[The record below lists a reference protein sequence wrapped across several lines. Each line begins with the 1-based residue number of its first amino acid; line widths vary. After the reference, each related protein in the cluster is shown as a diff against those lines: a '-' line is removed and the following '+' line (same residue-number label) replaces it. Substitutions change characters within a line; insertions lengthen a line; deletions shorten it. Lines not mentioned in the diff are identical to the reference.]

1 MGAGATAAAND
12 NRLAIELEAAETIDE
27 DQRGETEIAP
37 EPEPAPAPVPA
48 PVEKGLLLSAVYVL
62 GSVLLFLT
70 QGLGMNLALAN
81 LTQVQGSLSATSIEA
96 GWLSAAYMAP
106 NVSLSIALVKIR
118 AQYGLR
124 RFAEISIA
132 GFVVVSLMNVFVS
145 DLHSAIV
152 VRFISGIAAA
162 PMSTLGFLYMLEAF
176 PPARK
181 LTVGLALALTCT
193 TISAPVTRLI
203 SPTLIEY
210 GQWHALYTLEM
221 ALALIALPIIYL
233 LPLTPVPHAKVIQRM
248 DILSYLLVAVAFG
261 CLAVVLTMGRLY
273 WWFEAPWLGVL
284 LVVSITTLTTA
295 VLIELHRPVPLIDV
309 RWIASKEIVHF
320 AAVLLIFRLVASEQ
334 STVAANFYQ
343 QLGLQ
348 FEQVATLYWI
358 ILAAAIGGGL
368 LCAALMNPQHAERVH
383 ILALGL
389 LATGAYM
396 DSQATNLTRPEQM
409 YLSQAMIASGTALF
423 LPPAMARGFKAALAK
438 GPSYI
443 LSFIVIFLF
452 TQSIGS
458 LIGSA
463 AFGTFV
469 TIREK
474 FHSNIL
480 AERIVLSNP
489 LVAQRVNQLSA
500 AYAKVMGDKTLLGGE
515 GTVLLSQQVTREAYI
530 LAYNDAF
537 LLASAVALFAL
548 AGLLLHIF
556 YNWLRQRLSA
566 PAPMPAT

>member
-1 MGAGATAAAND
+1 MSAVATAAAND
-12 NRLAIELEAAETIDE
+12 NRNAAPLETGAVGD
-27 DQRGETEIAP
+27 DQEEMSTAP
-37 EPEPAPAPVPA
+37 VSAPMPAPAPVDKSLA
-48 PVEKGLLLSAVYVL
+48 LSAIYVL

-81 LTQVQGSLSATSIEA
+81 LTQIQGSLSATSVEA

-124 RFAEISIA
+124 RFAEISIV
-132 GFVVVSLMNVFVS
+132 GFVIVSLMNVFVS

-162 PMSTLGFLYMLEAF
+162 PMSTLGFLYMLEAY

-193 TISAPVTRLI
+193 TISAPITRLI

-221 ALALIALPIIYL
+221 ALALIVLPIIYL

-261 CLAVVLTMGRLY
+261 CLAIVLTMGRLY

-284 LVVSITTLTTA
+284 LVVSIATLTTV
-295 VLIELHRPVPLIDV
+295 VLIELHRKVPLIDI

-320 AAVLLIFRLVASEQ
+320 AAVLLVFRLVASEQ
-334 STVAANFYQ
+334 STIATNFYQ

-358 ILAAAIGGGL
+358 ILAAAIAGGL
-368 LCAALMNPQHAERVH
+368 LCAVLMNPQHAESVH
-383 ILALGL
+383 VLALGL

-396 DSQATNLTRPEQM
+396 DSQATSLTRPEQM

-480 AERIVLSNP
+480 SEQIVLSNP

-500 AYAKVMGDKTLLGGE
+500 AYSKVMGDKTLLGGE

-537 LLASAVALFAL
+537 LLAAVIALVAL
-548 AGLLLHIF
+548 AGLLLHMS
-556 YNWLRQRLSA
+556 YNWLTQRLTGPA
-566 PAPMPAT
+566 PAPAA

>member
-1 MGAGATAAAND
+1 MSAVATAAAND
-12 NRLAIELEAAETIDE
+12 NRNAAPLETGAVGD
-27 DQRGETEIAP
+27 DQEEMSTAP
-37 EPEPAPAPVPA
+37 VSAPMPAPAPVDKSLA
-48 PVEKGLLLSAVYVL
+48 LSAIYVL

-81 LTQVQGSLSATSIEA
+81 LTQIQGSLSATSVEA

-124 RFAEISIA
+124 RFAEISIV
-132 GFVVVSLMNVFVS
+132 GFVIVSLMNVFVS

-193 TISAPVTRLI
+193 TISAPITRLI

-221 ALALIALPIIYL
+221 ALALIVLPIIYL

-261 CLAVVLTMGRLY
+261 CLAIVLTMGRLY

-284 LVVSITTLTTA
+284 LVVSIATLTTV
-295 VLIELHRPVPLIDV
+295 VLIELHRKVPLIDI

-320 AAVLLIFRLVASEQ
+320 AAVLLVFRLVASEQ
-334 STVAANFYQ
+334 STIATNFYQ

-358 ILAAAIGGGL
+358 ILAAAIAGGL
-368 LCAALMNPQHAERVH
+368 LCAVLMNPQHAESVH
-383 ILALGL
+383 VLALGL

-396 DSQATNLTRPEQM
+396 DSQATSLTRPEQM

-480 AERIVLSNP
+480 SEQIVLSNP

-500 AYAKVMGDKTLLGGE
+500 AYSKVMGDKTLLGGE

-537 LLASAVALFAL
+537 LLAAVIALVAL
-548 AGLLLHIF
+548 AGLLLHMS
-556 YNWLRQRLSA
+556 YNWLTQRLTGPA
-566 PAPMPAT
+566 PAPAA

>member
-1 MGAGATAAAND
+1 MGAVATTAAND
-12 NRLAIELEAAETIDE
+12 NRLASELEAAEVVDE
-27 DQRGETEIAP
+27 DQRGETVIA
-37 EPEPAPAPVPA
+37 PEPAPAPVPA

-81 LTQVQGSLSATSIEA
+81 LSQVQGSLSATSVEA

-132 GFVVVSLMNVFVS
+132 GFVLVSLMNVFVS

-233 LPLTPVPHAKVIQRM
+233 LPLTPVPHAKVIQRL

-284 LVVSITTLTTA
+284 LVVSIATLTTV
-295 VLIELHRPVPLIDV
+295 VLIELHRQVPLIDV

-334 STVAANFYQ
+334 STIATNFYQ

-358 ILAAAIGGGL
+358 ILAAAIAGGL
-368 LCAALMNPQHAERVH
+368 LCALLMNPQHAERVH

-389 LATGAYM
+389 LATGAYL
-396 DSQATNLTRPEQM
+396 DSQATSLTRPEQM

-474 FHSNIL
+474 FHSSIL
-480 AERIVLSNP
+480 ADQMVLSNP

-500 AYAKVMGDKTLLGGE
+500 AYNKVMGDKTLLGGE

-537 LLASAVALFAL
+537 LLAAAVALFAL

-556 YNWLRQRLSA
+556 HNWLRQRLSG
-566 PAPMPAT
+566 PALTPAT

>member
-1 MGAGATAAAND
+1 MSAVATAAAND
-12 NRLAIELEAAETIDE
+12 NRNAAPLETGAAGD
-27 DQRGETEIAP
+27 DQEEIS
-37 EPEPAPAPVPA
+37 PAAPVPA
-48 PVEKGLLLSAVYVL
+48 PAPMPVDKSLALSAVYVV
-62 GSVLLFLT
+62 GSVLLILT

-81 LTQVQGSLSATSIEA
+81 LTQIQGSLSATSVEA

-124 RFAEISIA
+124 RFAEISIV
-132 GFVVVSLMNVFVS
+132 GFVIVSLMNVFVS

-162 PMSTLGFLYMLEAF
+162 PMSTLGFLYMLEAY

-193 TISAPVTRLI
+193 TISAPITRLI

-261 CLAVVLTMGRLY
+261 CLAIVLTMGRLY

-284 LVVSITTLTTA
+284 LVVSIATLTTV
-295 VLIELHRPVPLIDV
+295 VLIELHRKVPLIDI

-320 AAVLLIFRLVASEQ
+320 AAVLLVFRLVASEQ
-334 STVAANFYQ
+334 STIATNFYQ

-358 ILAAAIGGGL
+358 ILAAAIAGGL
-368 LCAALMNPQHAERVH
+368 LCAVLMNPQHAESVH
-383 ILALGL
+383 VLALGL

-396 DSQATNLTRPEQM
+396 DSQATSLTRPEQM

-480 AERIVLSNP
+480 SEQIVLSNP

-500 AYAKVMGDKTLLGGE
+500 AYSKVMGDKTLLGGE

-537 LLASAVALFAL
+537 LLAAVIALVAL
-548 AGLLLHIF
+548 AGLLLHMS
-556 YNWLRQRLSA
+556 YNWLTQRLTGPA
-566 PAPMPAT
+566 PAPAA

>member
-1 MGAGATAAAND
+1 MSAVATAAAND
-12 NRLAIELEAAETIDE
+12 NRNAAPLETGVASYDEEAVSPAAPI
-27 DQRGETEIAP
+27 
-37 EPEPAPAPVPA
+37 PAPVPA
-48 PVEKGLLLSAVYVL
+48 PAPVDKSLALSAVYVV

-81 LTQVQGSLSATSIEA
+81 LTQIQGSLSATSVEA

-124 RFAEISIA
+124 RFAEISIV
-132 GFVVVSLMNVFVS
+132 GFVIVSLMNVFVS

-193 TISAPVTRLI
+193 TISAPITRLI

-248 DILSYLLVAVAFG
+248 DILSYLFVAVAFG
-261 CLAVVLTMGRLY
+261 CLAIVLTMGRLY

-284 LVVSITTLTTA
+284 LVVSIATLTTV
-295 VLIELHRPVPLIDV
+295 VLIELHRKVPLIDI

-334 STVAANFYQ
+334 STIATNFYQ

-358 ILAAAIGGGL
+358 ILAAAIAGGL
-368 LCAALMNPQHAERVH
+368 LCAVLMNPQNAERVH
-383 ILALGL
+383 VLALGL

-396 DSQATNLTRPEQM
+396 DSQATSLTRPEQM
-409 YLSQAMIASGTALF
+409 YLSQAMIAAGTALF

-458 LIGSA
+458 LVGSA

-480 AERIVLSNP
+480 SEQIVLSNP

-500 AYAKVMGDKTLLGGE
+500 AYSKVMGDKTLLGGE

-537 LLASAVALFAL
+537 LLAAVIALFAL
-548 AGLLLHIF
+548 AGLLLHMS
-556 YNWLRQRLSA
+556 YNWLTQRLTDPA
-566 PAPMPAT
+566 PAPAA

>member
-1 MGAGATAAAND
+1 M
-12 NRLAIELEAAETIDE
+12 
-27 DQRGETEIAP
+27 
-37 EPEPAPAPVPA
+37 PA

-284 LVVSITTLTTA
+284 LVVSIATLTTA
-295 VLIELHRPVPLIDV
+295 VLIELYRPVPLIDV

-368 LCAALMNPQHAERVH
+368 LCAALMNPGHAERVH

-389 LATGAYM
+389 LAAGAYM
-396 DSQATNLTRPEQM
+396 DSQATSLTRPEQM

-474 FHSNIL
+474 FHSNLL
-480 AERIVLSNP
+480 AEQIVLSNP

-548 AGLLLHIF
+548 AGLLLHISH
-556 YNWLRQRLSA
+556 NWLRQRLSA

>member
-1 MGAGATAAAND
+1 MRAAA
-12 NRLAIELEAAETIDE
+12 AA
-27 DQRGETEIAP
+27 
-37 EPEPAPAPVPA
+37 APVPA
-48 PVEKGLLLSAVYVL
+48 DKSLPLSAAYVV

-81 LTQVQGSLSATSIEA
+81 LPQVQGSLSATSVEA

-124 RFAEISIA
+124 RFAEIGIV

-145 DLHSAIV
+145 DLQSAIV

-193 TISAPVTRLI
+193 TISAPITRLI

-248 DILSYLLVAVAFG
+248 DIVSYLLIAVSFG

-273 WWFEAPWLGVL
+273 WWFEAPWLGAL
-284 LVVSITTLTTA
+284 LAISIALLTIV
-295 VLIELHRPVPLIDV
+295 VLIELHREVPLIDM

-320 AAVLLIFRLVASEQ
+320 AAVLLVFRLVASEQ
-334 STVAANFYQ
+334 SAIAANFYQ

-368 LCAALMNPQHAERVH
+368 LCAVLMNPEHADRVH

-389 LATGAYM
+389 LAAGAYM

-409 YLSQAMIASGTALF
+409 YWSQAMIASGTSLF

-463 AFGTFV
+463 AFGTFI

-480 AERIVLSNP
+480 AEQIVLSNP
-489 LVAQRVNQLSA
+489 LIAQRVNQLSA
-500 AYAKVMGDKTLLGGE
+500 AYGKVVGDKMLLNGE
-515 GTVLLSQQVTREAYI
+515 GVVLLSQQVSREAYI

-537 LLASAVALFAL
+537 LLAAAIALFAL
-548 AGLLLHIF
+548 AGLILNMS
-556 YNWLRQRLSA
+556 YNWLARRLGA
-566 PAPMPAT
+566 RVPMPAA

>member
-1 MGAGATAAAND
+1 MSAVATAAAND
-12 NRLAIELEAAETIDE
+12 NRNAAPLETGAVGD
-27 DQRGETEIAP
+27 DQEEMSTAP
-37 EPEPAPAPVPA
+37 VSAPMPAPAPVDKSLA
-48 PVEKGLLLSAVYVL
+48 LSAIYVL

-81 LTQVQGSLSATSIEA
+81 LTQIQGSLSATSVEA

-124 RFAEISIA
+124 RFAEISIV
-132 GFVVVSLMNVFVS
+132 GFVIVSLMNVFVS

-193 TISAPVTRLI
+193 TISAPITRLI

-221 ALALIALPIIYL
+221 ALALIVLPIIYL

-261 CLAVVLTMGRLY
+261 CLAIVLTMGRLY

-284 LVVSITTLTTA
+284 LVVSIATLTTV
-295 VLIELHRPVPLIDV
+295 VLIELHRKVPLIDIS
-309 RWIASKEIVHF
+309 WIASKEIVHF
-320 AAVLLIFRLVASEQ
+320 AAVLLVFRLVASEQ
-334 STVAANFYQ
+334 STIATNFYQ

-358 ILAAAIGGGL
+358 ILAAAIAGGL
-368 LCAALMNPQHAERVH
+368 LCAVLMNPQHAESVH
-383 ILALGL
+383 VLALGL

-396 DSQATNLTRPEQM
+396 DSQATSLTRPEQM

-480 AERIVLSNP
+480 SEQIVLSNP

-500 AYAKVMGDKTLLGGE
+500 AYSKVMGDKTLLGGE

-537 LLASAVALFAL
+537 LLAAVIALVAL
-548 AGLLLHIF
+548 AGLLLHMS
-556 YNWLRQRLSA
+556 YNWLTQRLTDPA
-566 PAPMPAT
+566 PAPAA

>member
-1 MGAGATAAAND
+1 MSAVATAAAND
-12 NRLAIELEAAETIDE
+12 NRNAAPLETGVASYDEEAVSPAAPI
-27 DQRGETEIAP
+27 
-37 EPEPAPAPVPA
+37 PAPVPA
-48 PVEKGLLLSAVYVL
+48 PAPVDKSLALSAVYVV

-81 LTQVQGSLSATSIEA
+81 LTQIQGSLSATSVEA

-124 RFAEISIA
+124 RFAEISIV
-132 GFVVVSLMNVFVS
+132 GFVIVSLMNVFVS

-193 TISAPVTRLI
+193 TISAPITRLI

-233 LPLTPVPHAKVIQRM
+233 LPLTPVPHAKVIQRT
-248 DILSYLLVAVAFG
+248 DILSYLFVAVAFG
-261 CLAVVLTMGRLY
+261 CLAIVLTMGRLY

-284 LVVSITTLTTA
+284 LVVSIATLTTV
-295 VLIELHRPVPLIDV
+295 VLIELHRKVPLIDI

-320 AAVLLIFRLVASEQ
+320 AAVLLVFRLVASEQ
-334 STVAANFYQ
+334 STIATNLYQ

-358 ILAAAIGGGL
+358 ILAAAIAGGL
-368 LCAALMNPQHAERVH
+368 LCAVLMNPQHAERVH
-383 ILALGL
+383 VLALGL

-396 DSQATNLTRPEQM
+396 DSQATSLTRPEQM

-458 LIGSA
+458 LVGSA

-480 AERIVLSNP
+480 SEQIVLSNP

-500 AYAKVMGDKTLLGGE
+500 AYSKVMGDKTLLGGE

-537 LLASAVALFAL
+537 LLAAVIALFAL
-548 AGLLLHIF
+548 AGLLLHMS
-556 YNWLRQRLSA
+556 YNWLTQRLTDPA
-566 PAPMPAT
+566 PAPAA

>member
-1 MGAGATAAAND
+1 M
-12 NRLAIELEAAETIDE
+12 
-27 DQRGETEIAP
+27 
-37 EPEPAPAPVPA
+37 
-48 PVEKGLLLSAVYVL
+48 SAVYVV

-81 LTQVQGSLSATSIEA
+81 LTQVQGALSATSVEA

-124 RFAEISIA
+124 RFAEISIV
-132 GFVVVSLMNVFVS
+132 GFVIVSLMNVFVS

-193 TISAPVTRLI
+193 TISAPITRLI

-261 CLAVVLTMGRLY
+261 CLAIVLTMGRLY
-273 WWFEAPWLGVL
+273 WWFEAPWLGIL
-284 LVVSITTLTTA
+284 LAVSIATLTA
-295 VLIELHRPVPLIDV
+295 VVLIELHRKVPLIDI

-334 STVAANFYQ
+334 STIATNFYQ

-358 ILAAAIGGGL
+358 ILAAAIAGGL
-368 LCAALMNPQHAERVH
+368 LCAVLMNPQHAERAH

-396 DSQATNLTRPEQM
+396 DSQATSLTRPEQM
-409 YLSQAMIASGTALF
+409 YLSQAMIAAGTALF

-480 AERIVLSNP
+480 AEQMVLSNP

-500 AYAKVMGDKTLLGGE
+500 AYSKVMGDKTLLGGE
-515 GTVLLSQQVTREAYI
+515 GTVLLSQHVTREAYI

-537 LLASAVALFAL
+537 LLAAVIALFAL
-548 AGLLLHIF
+548 AGLLLHMS
-556 YNWLRQRLSA
+556 YNWLTQRLTG
-566 PAPMPAT
+566 PAPMPAA

>member
-1 MGAGATAAAND
+1 MSAA
-12 NRLAIELEAAETIDE
+12 
-27 DQRGETEIAP
+27 
-37 EPEPAPAPVPA
+37 
-48 PVEKGLLLSAVYVL
+48 KSAVYIAC
-62 GSVLLFLT
+62 SAFLFLT

-81 LTQVQGSLSATSIEA
+81 LNQVQGSLSATSVEA
-96 GWLSAAYMAP
+96 AWLSAAYMAP

-124 RFAEISIA
+124 RFAEIGIV
-132 GFVVVSLMNVFVS
+132 GFVAVSLMNVFVS

-193 TISAPVTRLI
+193 TMSAPITRLI

-233 LPLTPVPHAKVIQRM
+233 LPLAPVPHAKVIQFM
-248 DILSYLLVAVAFG
+248 DVLSYLLVAIAFG
-261 CLAVVLTMGRLY
+261 CLAIVLSMGRLY

-284 LVVSITTLTTA
+284 LTLSIAALTTV
-295 VLIELHRPVPLIDV
+295 VLIELNRAVPLIDV
-309 RWIASKEIVHF
+309 RWLASKEIVHF
-320 AAVLLIFRLVASEQ
+320 TVVLLTFRFVASEQ
-334 STVAANFYQ
+334 SAIAANFYQ

-358 ILAAAIGGGL
+358 ILGAAVAGGL
-368 LCAALMNPQHAERVH
+368 LCAVLMNPQHSERVH
-383 ILALGL
+383 VLALGL

-396 DSQATNLTRPEQM
+396 DSQASSLTRPEQM
-409 YLSQAMIASGTALF
+409 YLSQAMIAAGTALF
-423 LPPAMARGFKAALAK
+423 LPPAMARGFKAALSK

-443 LSFIVIFLF
+443 LSFFVVFMF
-452 TQSIGS
+452 TQNIGS
-458 LIGSA
+458 LAGTA

-469 TIREK
+469 AIREK
-474 FHSNIL
+474 FHANIL
-480 AERIVLSNP
+480 AEQIVLSNP
-489 LVAQRVNQLSA
+489 LVAQRLNQLAA
-500 AYAKVMGDKTLLGGE
+500 AYNKVVGDRLLLNGE
-515 GTVLLSQQVTREAYI
+515 GPALLSQQVTREAYI

-537 LLASAVALFAL
+537 LLASMIALCAL
-548 AGLLLHIF
+548 AGLFLHMF
-556 YNWLRQRLSA
+556 YKWVTQRKA
-566 PAPMPAT
+566 GPAPLPAA

>member
-1 MGAGATAAAND
+1 MGAVATAAAND
-12 NRLAIELEAAETIDE
+12 NRLASELEAAEAVDE
-27 DQRGETEIAP
+27 DQRGETVIAP
-37 EPEPAPAPVPA
+37 EPAPTPVPA

-284 LVVSITTLTTA
+284 LVVSIATLTTA
-295 VLIELHRPVPLIDV
+295 VLIELYRPVPLIDV

-368 LCAALMNPQHAERVH
+368 LCAALMNPEHADRVH

-389 LATGAYM
+389 LAAGAYM
-396 DSQATNLTRPEQM
+396 DSQATSLTRPEQM

-474 FHSNIL
+474 FHSNLL
-480 AERIVLSNP
+480 AEQIVLSNP

-515 GTVLLSQQVTREAYI
+515 GAVLLSQQVTREAYI

-548 AGLLLHIF
+548 AGLLLHISH
-556 YNWLRQRLSA
+556 NWLRQRLSA

>member
-1 MGAGATAAAND
+1 MSAVATAAAND
-12 NRLAIELEAAETIDE
+12 NRNAAPLETGVASYDEEAVSPAAPI
-27 DQRGETEIAP
+27 
-37 EPEPAPAPVPA
+37 PAPVPA
-48 PVEKGLLLSAVYVL
+48 PAPVDKSLALSAVYVV

-81 LTQVQGSLSATSIEA
+81 LTQIQGSLSATSVEA

-124 RFAEISIA
+124 RFAEISIV
-132 GFVVVSLMNVFVS
+132 GFVIVSLMNVFVS

-193 TISAPVTRLI
+193 TISAPITRLI

-248 DILSYLLVAVAFG
+248 DILSYLFVAVAFG
-261 CLAVVLTMGRLY
+261 CLAIVLTMGRLY

-284 LVVSITTLTTA
+284 LVVSIATLTTV
-295 VLIELHRPVPLIDV
+295 VLIELHRKVPLIDI

-334 STVAANFYQ
+334 STIATNFYQ

-358 ILAAAIGGGL
+358 ILAAAIAGGL
-368 LCAALMNPQHAERVH
+368 LCAVLMNPQHAERVH
-383 ILALGL
+383 VLALGL

-396 DSQATNLTRPEQM
+396 DSQATSLTRPEQM
-409 YLSQAMIASGTALF
+409 YLSQAMIAAGTALF

-458 LIGSA
+458 LVGSA

-480 AERIVLSNP
+480 SEQIVLSNP

-500 AYAKVMGDKTLLGGE
+500 AYSKVMGDKTLLGGE

-537 LLASAVALFAL
+537 LLAAVIALFAL
-548 AGLLLHIF
+548 AGLLLHMS
-556 YNWLRQRLSA
+556 YNWLTQRLTDPA
-566 PAPMPAT
+566 PAPAA

>member
-1 MGAGATAAAND
+1 MGAVATAAAND
-12 NRLAIELEAAETIDE
+12 NRLAFELEAAEAVDE
-27 DQRGETEIAP
+27 DQHGETVIAP
-37 EPEPAPAPVPA
+37 EPAPTPVPA

-193 TISAPVTRLI
+193 TISAPITRLI

-284 LVVSITTLTTA
+284 LVVSIATLTTA
-295 VLIELHRPVPLIDV
+295 VLIELYRPVPLIDV

-368 LCAALMNPQHAERVH
+368 LCAALMNPEHAERVH

-389 LATGAYM
+389 LAAGAYM
-396 DSQATNLTRPEQM
+396 DSQATSLTRPEQM

-443 LSFIVIFLF
+443 LSFILIFLF

-474 FHSNIL
+474 FHSNLL
-480 AERIVLSNP
+480 AEQIVLSNP

-548 AGLLLHIF
+548 AGLLLHISH
-556 YNWLRQRLSA
+556 NWLRQRLST

>member
-1 MGAGATAAAND
+1 MSTAKS
-12 NRLAIELEAAETIDE
+12 AI
-27 DQRGETEIAP
+27 
-37 EPEPAPAPVPA
+37 
-48 PVEKGLLLSAVYVL
+48 YVVS
-62 GSVLLFLT
+62 SVFLFLT

-81 LTQVQGSLSATSIEA
+81 LTQVQGSLSATSVEA
-96 GWLSAAYMAP
+96 AWLSAAYMAP

-124 RFAEISIA
+124 RFAEIGIVV
-132 GFVVVSLMNVFVS
+132 FVIVSLMNIFVS

-181 LTVGLALALTCT
+181 LSVGLALALTCT
-193 TISAPVTRLI
+193 TISAPITRLI
-203 SPTLIEY
+203 SPALIEY
-210 GQWHALYTLEM
+210 GQWYGLYTLEM

-233 LPLTPVPHAKVIQRM
+233 LPLAPVPHAKGIQRL
-248 DILSYLLVAVAFG
+248 DILSYLLVAVSFG
-261 CLAVVLTMGRLY
+261 CLAVVLSMGRLY

-284 LVVSITTLTTA
+284 LTVSIAALTTV
-295 VLIELHRPVPLIDV
+295 VLIELNRAVPLIDV
-309 RWIASKEIVHF
+309 RWLASKEIVHF
-320 AAVLLIFRLVASEQ
+320 TAVLLIFRLVASEQ
-334 STVAANFYQ
+334 SAIATNFYQ

-358 ILAAAIGGGL
+358 ILVAAIAGGL
-368 LCAALMNPQHAERVH
+368 LCAVLMNPQHSERVH

-389 LATGAYM
+389 LASGAYM
-396 DSQATNLTRPEQM
+396 DSQATSMTRPEQM
-409 YLSQAMIASGTALF
+409 YLSQAMIAAGTALF
-423 LPPAMARGFKAALAK
+423 LPPAMARGFKAALTK

-443 LSFIVIFLF
+443 LSFFVVFLF
-452 TQSIGS
+452 TQNIGS
-458 LIGSA
+458 LFGTA

-480 AERIVLSNP
+480 AEQIVLSNP
-489 LVAQRVNQLSA
+489 LVAQRVNQLA
-500 AYAKVMGDKTLLGGE
+500 ATYGKLLGDKTQLNGE
-515 GTVLLSQQVTREAYI
+515 GAVLLSQQVTREAYI

-537 LLASAVALFAL
+537 LLDAAIASCAL
-548 AGLLLHIF
+548 AGLILHMSYKWF
-556 YNWLRQRLSA
+556 AQRLA
-566 PAPMPAT
+566 GHALKPGTA

>member
-1 MGAGATAAAND
+1 MSAVATATAND
-12 NRLAIELEAAETIDE
+12 NRNAAPLETGAAGD
-27 DQRGETEIAP
+27 DQEEMSTAP
-37 EPEPAPAPVPA
+37 VSAPAPM
-48 PVEKGLLLSAVYVL
+48 PVDKSLALSAIYIL

-81 LTQVQGSLSATSIEA
+81 LTQIQGSLSATSVEA

-124 RFAEISIA
+124 RFAEISIV
-132 GFVVVSLMNVFVS
+132 GFVIVSLMNVFVS

-193 TISAPVTRLI
+193 TISAPITRLI

-261 CLAVVLTMGRLY
+261 CLAIVLTMGRLY

-284 LVVSITTLTTA
+284 LVVSIATLTTV
-295 VLIELHRPVPLIDV
+295 VLIELHRKVPLIDI

-320 AAVLLIFRLVASEQ
+320 AAVLLVFRLVASEQ
-334 STVAANFYQ
+334 STIATNLYQ

-348 FEQVATLYWI
+348 FEPVATLYWI
-358 ILAAAIGGGL
+358 ILAAAIAGGL
-368 LCAALMNPQHAERVH
+368 LCAVLMNPQHAESVH
-383 ILALGL
+383 VLALGL

-396 DSQATNLTRPEQM
+396 DSQATSLTRPEQM

-480 AERIVLSNP
+480 SEQIVLSNP

-500 AYAKVMGDKTLLGGE
+500 AYSKVMGDKTLLGGE

-537 LLASAVALFAL
+537 LLAAVIALVAL
-548 AGLLLHIF
+548 AGLLLHMS
-556 YNWLRQRLSA
+556 YNWLTQRLTDPA
-566 PAPMPAT
+566 PAPAA

>member
-1 MGAGATAAAND
+1 MGAVATAAAND
-12 NRLAIELEAAETIDE
+12 NRLASELEAAEAVDE
-27 DQRGETEIAP
+27 DQRGETVIAP
-37 EPEPAPAPVPA
+37 EPAPTPVPA

-193 TISAPVTRLI
+193 TISAPITRLI

-284 LVVSITTLTTA
+284 LVVSIATLTTA
-295 VLIELHRPVPLIDV
+295 VLIELYRPVPLIDV

-368 LCAALMNPQHAERVH
+368 LCAALMNPEHAERVH

-389 LATGAYM
+389 LAAGAYM
-396 DSQATNLTRPEQM
+396 DSQATSLTRPEQM

-474 FHSNIL
+474 FHSNLL
-480 AERIVLSNP
+480 AEQIVLSNP

-548 AGLLLHIF
+548 AGLLLHISH
-556 YNWLRQRLSA
+556 NWLRQRLSA

>member
-1 MGAGATAAAND
+1 MSAVASAAAND
-12 NRLAIELEAAETIDE
+12 NRNAAPLETGAAGD
-27 DQRGETEIAP
+27 DQEEIS
-37 EPEPAPAPVPA
+37 PAAPVPA
-48 PVEKGLLLSAVYVL
+48 PAPMPVDKSLALSAVYVV

-70 QGLGMNLALAN
+70 QGVGMNLALAN
-81 LTQVQGSLSATSIEA
+81 LTQIQGSLSATSVEA

-124 RFAEISIA
+124 RFAEISIV
-132 GFVVVSLMNVFVS
+132 GFVIVSLMNVFVS

-193 TISAPVTRLI
+193 TISAPITRLI

-248 DILSYLLVAVAFG
+248 DILSYLFVAVAFG
-261 CLAVVLTMGRLY
+261 CLAIVLTMGRLY

-284 LVVSITTLTTA
+284 LVVSIATLTTV
-295 VLIELHRPVPLIDV
+295 VLIELHRKVPLIDI

-334 STVAANFYQ
+334 STIATNFYQ

-358 ILAAAIGGGL
+358 ILAAALAGGL
-368 LCAALMNPQHAERVH
+368 LCAVLMNPQHAERVH
-383 ILALGL
+383 VLALGL

-396 DSQATNLTRPEQM
+396 DSQATSLTRPEQM

-458 LIGSA
+458 LVGSA

-480 AERIVLSNP
+480 SEQIVLSNP

-500 AYAKVMGDKTLLGGE
+500 AYSKVMGDKTLLGGE

-537 LLASAVALFAL
+537 LLAAVIALFAL
-548 AGLLLHIF
+548 AGLLLHMS
-556 YNWLRQRLSA
+556 YKWLTQRLAGPA
-566 PAPMPAT
+566 PAPAA

>member
-1 MGAGATAAAND
+1 MSAVATAAAND
-12 NRLAIELEAAETIDE
+12 NRNAAPLETGAVGD
-27 DQRGETEIAP
+27 DQEEMSTAP
-37 EPEPAPAPVPA
+37 VSAPMPAPAPVDKSLA
-48 PVEKGLLLSAVYVL
+48 LSAIYVL

-81 LTQVQGSLSATSIEA
+81 LTQIQGSLSATSVEA

-124 RFAEISIA
+124 RFAEISIV
-132 GFVVVSLMNVFVS
+132 GFVIVSLMNVFVS

-162 PMSTLGFLYMLEAF
+162 PMSTLGFLCMLEAF

-193 TISAPVTRLI
+193 TISAPITRLI

-221 ALALIALPIIYL
+221 ALALIVLPIIYL

-261 CLAVVLTMGRLY
+261 CLAIVLTMGRLY

-284 LVVSITTLTTA
+284 LVVSIATLTTV
-295 VLIELHRPVPLIDV
+295 VLIELHRKVPLIDI

-320 AAVLLIFRLVASEQ
+320 AAVLLVFRLVASEQ
-334 STVAANFYQ
+334 STIATNFYQ

-358 ILAAAIGGGL
+358 ILAAAIAGGL
-368 LCAALMNPQHAERVH
+368 LCAVLMNPQHAESVH
-383 ILALGL
+383 VLALGL

-396 DSQATNLTRPEQM
+396 DSQATSLTRPEQM

-480 AERIVLSNP
+480 SEQIVLSNP

-500 AYAKVMGDKTLLGGE
+500 AYSKVMGDKTLLGGE

-537 LLASAVALFAL
+537 LLAAVIALVAL
-548 AGLLLHIF
+548 AGLLLHMS
-556 YNWLRQRLSA
+556 YNWLTQRLTGPA
-566 PAPMPAT
+566 PAPAA

>member
-1 MGAGATAAAND
+1 MGAVATTAAND
-12 NRLAIELEAAETIDE
+12 NRLASELEAAEVVDE
-27 DQRGETEIAP
+27 DQRGETVIA
-37 EPEPAPAPVPA
+37 PEPAPAPVPA

-81 LTQVQGSLSATSIEA
+81 LSQVQGSLSATSVEA

-132 GFVVVSLMNVFVS
+132 GFVLVSLMNVFVS

-233 LPLTPVPHAKVIQRM
+233 LPLTPVPHAKVIQRL

-261 CLAVVLTMGRLY
+261 CLAVILTMGRLY

-284 LVVSITTLTTA
+284 LVVSIATLTTV
-295 VLIELHRPVPLIDV
+295 VLIELHRQVPLIDV

-334 STVAANFYQ
+334 STIATNFYQ

-358 ILAAAIGGGL
+358 ILAAAIAGGL
-368 LCAALMNPQHAERVH
+368 LCALLMNPQHAERVH

-389 LATGAYM
+389 LATGAYL
-396 DSQATNLTRPEQM
+396 DSQATSLTRPEQM

-474 FHSNIL
+474 FHSSIL
-480 AERIVLSNP
+480 ADQMVLSNP

-500 AYAKVMGDKTLLGGE
+500 AYNKVMGDKTLLGGE

-537 LLASAVALFAL
+537 LLAAAVALFAL

-556 YNWLRQRLSA
+556 HNWLRQRLSG
-566 PAPMPAT
+566 PVLTPAT

>member
-1 MGAGATAAAND
+1 MGAVATAAAND
-12 NRLAIELEAAETIDE
+12 NRLASELEAAEAVDE
-27 DQRGETEIAP
+27 DQHGETVIAP
-37 EPEPAPAPVPA
+37 EPAPTPVPA

-181 LTVGLALALTCT
+181 PTVGLALALTCT

-284 LVVSITTLTTA
+284 LVVSIATLTTA
-295 VLIELHRPVPLIDV
+295 VLIELYRPVPLIDV

-368 LCAALMNPQHAERVH
+368 LCAALMNPGHAERVH

-389 LATGAYM
+389 LAAGAYM
-396 DSQATNLTRPEQM
+396 DSQATSLTRPEQM

-474 FHSNIL
+474 FHSNLL
-480 AERIVLSNP
+480 AEQIVLSNP

>member
-1 MGAGATAAAND
+1 MSAVATAAAND
-12 NRLAIELEAAETIDE
+12 NRNAAPLETAAAGD
-27 DQRGETEIAP
+27 DQEEMSPATP
-37 EPEPAPAPVPA
+37 VPAPAPMPA
-48 PVEKGLLLSAVYVL
+48 DKSLALSAVYVV

-81 LTQVQGSLSATSIEA
+81 LTQIQGSLSATSVEA

-124 RFAEISIA
+124 RFAEISIV
-132 GFVVVSLMNVFVS
+132 GFVIVSLMNVFVS

-193 TISAPVTRLI
+193 TISAPITRLI

-261 CLAVVLTMGRLY
+261 CLAIVLTMGRLY

-284 LVVSITTLTTA
+284 LVVSIATLTTV
-295 VLIELHRPVPLIDV
+295 VLIELHRKVPLIDI

-320 AAVLLIFRLVASEQ
+320 AAVLLVFRLVASEQ
-334 STVAANFYQ
+334 STIATNFYQ

-348 FEQVATLYWI
+348 FEQVATLYSI
-358 ILAAAIGGGL
+358 ILVAAIAGGL
-368 LCAALMNPQHAERVH
+368 LCAVLMNPQHAERVH
-383 ILALGL
+383 VLALGL

-396 DSQATNLTRPEQM
+396 DSQATSLTRPEQM

-423 LPPAMARGFKAALAK
+423 LPPAMACGFKAALAK

-480 AERIVLSNP
+480 AEQIVLSNP

-500 AYAKVMGDKTLLGGE
+500 AYSKVMGDKTLLGGE

-537 LLASAVALFAL
+537 LLAAVLALFAL
-548 AGLLLHIF
+548 AGLLLHMS
-556 YNWLRQRLSA
+556 YKWLTQRLAGPA
-566 PAPMPAT
+566 PAPAA

>member
-1 MGAGATAAAND
+1 MSAVATAAAND
-12 NRLAIELEAAETIDE
+12 NRGVVPLETDE
-27 DQRGETEIAP
+27 ASDLGEIAP
-37 EPEPAPAPVPA
+37 VAPAPVPA
-48 PVEKGLLLSAVYVL
+48 PVPAPADKSLALSAVYVV

-81 LTQVQGSLSATSIEA
+81 LTQVQGSLSATSVEA

-124 RFAEISIA
+124 RFAEISIV
-132 GFVVVSLMNVFVS
+132 GFVIVSLMNVFVS
-145 DLHSAIV
+145 DLHSAVV

-181 LTVGLALALTCT
+181 LTAGLALALTCT
-193 TISAPVTRLI
+193 TISAPITRLI

-248 DILSYLLVAVAFG
+248 DILSYLLVAIAFG
-261 CLAVVLTMGRLY
+261 CLAIVLTMGRLY
-273 WWFEAPWLGVL
+273 WWLEAPWLGVL
-284 LVVSITTLTTA
+284 LVVSIATLTTV
-295 VLIELHRPVPLIDV
+295 VLIELHRQVPLIDV
-309 RWIASKEIVHF
+309 RWIASKEIIHF
-320 AAVLLIFRLVASEQ
+320 TAVLLIFRLVASEQ
-334 STVAANFYQ
+334 STIATNFYQ
-343 QLGLQ
+343 QIGLQ

-358 ILAAAIGGGL
+358 ILAAAIAGGL
-368 LCAALMNPQHAERVH
+368 LCAVLMNPQHAERVH

-389 LATGAYM
+389 LATGAYL
-396 DSQATNLTRPEQM
+396 DSQATSLTRPEQM
-409 YLSQAMIASGTALF
+409 YMSQAMIASGTALF
-423 LPPAMARGFKAALAK
+423 LPPAMARGFKAALMK

-480 AERIVLSNP
+480 AEQIVLSNP

-500 AYAKVMGDKTLLGGE
+500 AYSKVMGDKTLLNGE
-515 GTVLLSQQVTREAYI
+515 GTLLLSQQVTREAYI

-537 LLASAVALFAL
+537 LLASAIALFAL
-548 AGLLLHIF
+548 AGLLLHMSC
-556 YNWLRQRLSA
+556 NWLTQRLTG
-566 PAPMPAT
+566 PAPILAA

>member
-1 MGAGATAAAND
+1 M
-12 NRLAIELEAAETIDE
+12 
-27 DQRGETEIAP
+27 
-37 EPEPAPAPVPA
+37 PAPAPVDKSLA
-48 PVEKGLLLSAVYVL
+48 LSAVYVV

-81 LTQVQGSLSATSIEA
+81 LTQIQGSLSATSVEA

-124 RFAEISIA
+124 RFAEISIV
-132 GFVVVSLMNVFVS
+132 GFVIVSLMNVFVS

-193 TISAPVTRLI
+193 TISAPITRLI

-233 LPLTPVPHAKVIQRM
+233 LPLTPVPHAKVIQRT
-248 DILSYLLVAVAFG
+248 DILSYLFVAVAFG
-261 CLAVVLTMGRLY
+261 CLAIVLTMGRLY

-284 LVVSITTLTTA
+284 LVVSIATLTTV
-295 VLIELHRPVPLIDV
+295 VLIELHRKVPLIDI

-320 AAVLLIFRLVASEQ
+320 AAVLLVFRLVASEQ
-334 STVAANFYQ
+334 STIATNLYQ

-358 ILAAAIGGGL
+358 ILAAAIAGGL
-368 LCAALMNPQHAERVH
+368 LCAVLMNPQHAERVH
-383 ILALGL
+383 VLALGL

-396 DSQATNLTRPEQM
+396 DSQATSLTRPEQM

-458 LIGSA
+458 LVGSA

-480 AERIVLSNP
+480 SEQIVLSNP

-500 AYAKVMGDKTLLGGE
+500 AYSKVMGDKTLLGGE

-537 LLASAVALFAL
+537 LLAAVIALFAL
-548 AGLLLHIF
+548 AGLLLHMS
-556 YNWLRQRLSA
+556 YNWLTQRLTDPA
-566 PAPMPAT
+566 PAPAA

>member
-1 MGAGATAAAND
+1 MSAVATAAASD
-12 NRLAIELEAAETIDE
+12 NRNAAPLETGAAGD
-27 DQRGETEIAP
+27 DQEEMS
-37 EPEPAPAPVPA
+37 PAPVPA
-48 PVEKGLLLSAVYVL
+48 PAPMPADKGLALSAVYVV

-81 LTQVQGSLSATSIEA
+81 LTQIQGSLSATSVET

-124 RFAEISIA
+124 RFAEISIV
-132 GFVVVSLMNVFVS
+132 GFVIVSLMNVFVS

-193 TISAPVTRLI
+193 TISAPITRLI

-248 DILSYLLVAVAFG
+248 DILSYLFVAVAFG
-261 CLAVVLTMGRLY
+261 CLAIVLTMGRLY

-284 LVVSITTLTTA
+284 LVVSIATLTTV
-295 VLIELHRPVPLIDV
+295 VLIELHRKVPLIDI

-334 STVAANFYQ
+334 STIATNFYQ

-358 ILAAAIGGGL
+358 ILAAAIAGGL
-368 LCAALMNPQHAERVH
+368 LCAVLMNPQHAERVH
-383 ILALGL
+383 VLALGL

-396 DSQATNLTRPEQM
+396 DSQATSLTRPEQM
-409 YLSQAMIASGTALF
+409 YLSQAMIAAGTALF

-480 AERIVLSNP
+480 SEQIVLSNP

-500 AYAKVMGDKTLLGGE
+500 AYSKVMGDKTLLGGE

-537 LLASAVALFAL
+537 LLAAVIALVAL
-548 AGLLLHIF
+548 AGLLLHMS
-556 YNWLRQRLSA
+556 YNWLTQRLTGPA
-566 PAPMPAT
+566 PAPAA

>member
-1 MGAGATAAAND
+1 MGAVATAAAND
-12 NRLAIELEAAETIDE
+12 NRLASELEAAEAVDE
-27 DQRGETEIAP
+27 DQHGETVIAP
-37 EPEPAPAPVPA
+37 EPAPTPVPA

-284 LVVSITTLTTA
+284 LVVSIATLTTA
-295 VLIELHRPVPLIDV
+295 VLIELYRPVPLIDV

-368 LCAALMNPQHAERVH
+368 LCAALMNPGHAERVH

-389 LATGAYM
+389 LAAGAYM
-396 DSQATNLTRPEQM
+396 DSQATSLTRPEQM

-474 FHSNIL
+474 FHSNLL
-480 AERIVLSNP
+480 AEQIVLSNP

-548 AGLLLHIF
+548 AGLLLHISH
-556 YNWLRQRLSA
+556 NWLRQRLSA

>member
-1 MGAGATAAAND
+1 MSAVATAAASD
-12 NRLAIELEAAETIDE
+12 NRNAAPLETGAAGD
-27 DQRGETEIAP
+27 DQEEIS
-37 EPEPAPAPVPA
+37 PAAPVPA
-48 PVEKGLLLSAVYVL
+48 PAPMPVDKSLALSAVYVV

-81 LTQVQGSLSATSIEA
+81 LTQIQGSLSATSVEA

-124 RFAEISIA
+124 RFAEISIV
-132 GFVVVSLMNVFVS
+132 GFVIVSLMNVFVS

-162 PMSTLGFLYMLEAF
+162 PMSTLGFLYMLEAY

-193 TISAPVTRLI
+193 TISAPITRLI

-261 CLAVVLTMGRLY
+261 CLAIVLTMGRLY

-284 LVVSITTLTTA
+284 LVVSIATLTTV
-295 VLIELHRPVPLIDV
+295 VLIELHRKVPLIDI

-320 AAVLLIFRLVASEQ
+320 AAVLLVFRLVASEQ
-334 STVAANFYQ
+334 STIATNFYQ

-358 ILAAAIGGGL
+358 ILAAAIAGGL
-368 LCAALMNPQHAERVH
+368 LCAVLMNPQHAESVH
-383 ILALGL
+383 VLALGL

-396 DSQATNLTRPEQM
+396 DSQATSLTRPEQM

-480 AERIVLSNP
+480 SEQIVLSNP

-500 AYAKVMGDKTLLGGE
+500 AYSKVMGDKTLLGGE

-537 LLASAVALFAL
+537 LLAAVIALVAL
-548 AGLLLHIF
+548 AGLLLHMS
-556 YNWLRQRLSA
+556 YNWLTQRLTGPA
-566 PAPMPAT
+566 PAPAA

>member
-1 MGAGATAAAND
+1 MGAVATAAAND
-12 NRLAIELEAAETIDE
+12 NRLASELEAAEAVDE
-27 DQRGETEIAP
+27 DQHGETVIAP
-37 EPEPAPAPVPA
+37 EPAPTPVPA

-193 TISAPVTRLI
+193 TISAPITRLI

-284 LVVSITTLTTA
+284 LVVSIATLTTA
-295 VLIELHRPVPLIDV
+295 VLIELYRPVPLIDV

-368 LCAALMNPQHAERVH
+368 LCAALMNPGHAERVH

-389 LATGAYM
+389 LAAGAYM
-396 DSQATNLTRPEQM
+396 DSQATSLTRPEQM

-474 FHSNIL
+474 FHSNLL
-480 AERIVLSNP
+480 AEQIVLSNP

-548 AGLLLHIF
+548 AGLLLHISH
-556 YNWLRQRLSA
+556 NWLRQRLSA

>member
-1 MGAGATAAAND
+1 MASYDEEAVSPAAP
-12 NRLAIELEAAETIDE
+12 I
-27 DQRGETEIAP
+27 
-37 EPEPAPAPVPA
+37 PAPVPA
-48 PVEKGLLLSAVYVL
+48 PAPVDKSLALSAVYVV

-81 LTQVQGSLSATSIEA
+81 LTQIQGSLSATSVEA

-124 RFAEISIA
+124 RFAEISIV
-132 GFVVVSLMNVFVS
+132 GFVIVSLMNVFVS

-193 TISAPVTRLI
+193 TISAPITRLI

-233 LPLTPVPHAKVIQRM
+233 LPLTPVPHAKVIQRT
-248 DILSYLLVAVAFG
+248 DILSYLFVAVAFG
-261 CLAVVLTMGRLY
+261 CLAIVLTMGRLY

-284 LVVSITTLTTA
+284 LVVSIATLTTV
-295 VLIELHRPVPLIDV
+295 VLIELHRKVPLIDI

-320 AAVLLIFRLVASEQ
+320 AAVLLVFRLVASEQ
-334 STVAANFYQ
+334 STIATNLYQ

-358 ILAAAIGGGL
+358 ILAAAIAGGL
-368 LCAALMNPQHAERVH
+368 LCAVLMNPQHAERVH
-383 ILALGL
+383 VLALGL

-396 DSQATNLTRPEQM
+396 DSQATSLTRPEQM

-458 LIGSA
+458 LVGSA

-480 AERIVLSNP
+480 SEQIVLSNP

-500 AYAKVMGDKTLLGGE
+500 AYSKVMGDKTLLGGE

-537 LLASAVALFAL
+537 LLAAVIALFAL
-548 AGLLLHIF
+548 AGLLLHMS
-556 YNWLRQRLSA
+556 YNWLTQRLTDPA
-566 PAPMPAT
+566 PAPAA

>member
-1 MGAGATAAAND
+1 MSAVATAAAND
-12 NRLAIELEAAETIDE
+12 NRNAAPLETGAVGD
-27 DQRGETEIAP
+27 DQEEMSTAP
-37 EPEPAPAPVPA
+37 VSAPMPAPAPVDKSLA
-48 PVEKGLLLSAVYVL
+48 LSAIYVL

-81 LTQVQGSLSATSIEA
+81 LTQIQGSLSATSVEA

-124 RFAEISIA
+124 RFAEISIV
-132 GFVVVSLMNVFVS
+132 GFVIVSLMNVFVS

-193 TISAPVTRLI
+193 TISAPITRLI

-221 ALALIALPIIYL
+221 ALALIVLPIIYL

-261 CLAVVLTMGRLY
+261 CLAIVLTMGRLY

-284 LVVSITTLTTA
+284 LVVSIATLTTV
-295 VLIELHRPVPLIDV
+295 VLIELHRKVPLIDI

-320 AAVLLIFRLVASEQ
+320 AAILLVFRLVASEQ
-334 STVAANFYQ
+334 STIATNFYQ

-358 ILAAAIGGGL
+358 ILAAAIAGGL
-368 LCAALMNPQHAERVH
+368 LCAVLMNPQHAESVH
-383 ILALGL
+383 VLALGL

-396 DSQATNLTRPEQM
+396 DSQATSLTRPEQM

-480 AERIVLSNP
+480 SEQIVLSNP

-500 AYAKVMGDKTLLGGE
+500 AYSKVMGDKTLLGGE

-537 LLASAVALFAL
+537 LLAAVIALVAL
-548 AGLLLHIF
+548 AGLLLHMS
-556 YNWLRQRLSA
+556 YNWLTQRLTGPA
-566 PAPMPAT
+566 PAPAA

>member
-1 MGAGATAAAND
+1 MSAVATAAAND
-12 NRLAIELEAAETIDE
+12 NRNAAPLETGAVGD
-27 DQRGETEIAP
+27 DQEEMS
-37 EPEPAPAPVPA
+37 PAPVSVPA
-48 PVEKGLLLSAVYVL
+48 PMPVDKSLALSAVYVV

-81 LTQVQGSLSATSIEA
+81 LTQIQGSLSATSVEA

-124 RFAEISIA
+124 RFAEISIV
-132 GFVVVSLMNVFVS
+132 GFVIVSLMNVFVS

-193 TISAPVTRLI
+193 TISAPITRLI

-248 DILSYLLVAVAFG
+248 DILSYLFVAVAFG
-261 CLAVVLTMGRLY
+261 CLAIVLTMGRLY
-273 WWFEAPWLGVL
+273 WWFEASWLGVL
-284 LVVSITTLTTA
+284 LVVSIATLTTV
-295 VLIELHRPVPLIDV
+295 VLIELHRKVPLIDI

-320 AAVLLIFRLVASEQ
+320 AAVLLVFRLVASEQ
-334 STVAANFYQ
+334 STIATNLYQ

-358 ILAAAIGGGL
+358 ILAAAIAGGL
-368 LCAALMNPQHAERVH
+368 LCAVLMNPQHAERVH
-383 ILALGL
+383 VLALGL

-396 DSQATNLTRPEQM
+396 DSQATSLTRPEQM

-458 LIGSA
+458 LVGSA

-480 AERIVLSNP
+480 SEQIVLSNP

-500 AYAKVMGDKTLLGGE
+500 AYSKVMGDKTLLGGE

-537 LLASAVALFAL
+537 LLAAVIALFAL
-548 AGLLLHIF
+548 AGLLLHMS
-556 YNWLRQRLSA
+556 YNWLTQRLTDPA
-566 PAPMPAT
+566 PAPAA

>member
-1 MGAGATAAAND
+1 MSAVATAAAND
-12 NRLAIELEAAETIDE
+12 NRNAAPLETGAVGD
-27 DQRGETEIAP
+27 DQEEMS
-37 EPEPAPAPVPA
+37 PAPVSVPA
-48 PVEKGLLLSAVYVL
+48 PMPVDKSLALSAVYVV

-81 LTQVQGSLSATSIEA
+81 LTQIQGSLSATSVEA

-124 RFAEISIA
+124 RFAEISIV
-132 GFVVVSLMNVFVS
+132 GFVIVSLMNVFVS

-193 TISAPVTRLI
+193 TISAPITRLI

-261 CLAVVLTMGRLY
+261 CLAIVLTMGRLY

-284 LVVSITTLTTA
+284 LVVSIATLTTV
-295 VLIELHRPVPLIDV
+295 VLIELHRKVPLIDI

-334 STVAANFYQ
+334 STIATNFYQ

-358 ILAAAIGGGL
+358 ILAAAIAGGL
-368 LCAALMNPQHAERVH
+368 LCAVLMNPQHAERVH
-383 ILALGL
+383 VLALGL

-396 DSQATNLTRPEQM
+396 DSQATSLTRPEQM

-458 LIGSA
+458 LVGSA

-480 AERIVLSNP
+480 AEQIVLSNP

-500 AYAKVMGDKTLLGGE
+500 AYSKVMGDKTLLGGE

-537 LLASAVALFAL
+537 LLAAVIALVAL
-548 AGLLLHIF
+548 AGLLLHMS
-556 YNWLRQRLSA
+556 YNWLTQRLTDPA
-566 PAPMPAT
+566 PAPAA

>member
-1 MGAGATAAAND
+1 MGAVATTAAND
-12 NRLAIELEAAETIDE
+12 DRLASELEAAEAVDE
-27 DQRGETEIAP
+27 DQRGETVIA
-37 EPEPAPAPVPA
+37 PEPAPALVPA

-81 LTQVQGSLSATSIEA
+81 LSQVQGSLSATSVEA

-132 GFVVVSLMNVFVS
+132 GFVLVSLMNVFVS

-221 ALALIALPIIYL
+221 ALSLIALPIIYL
-233 LPLTPVPHAKVIQRM
+233 LPLTPVPHAKVIQRL

-284 LVVSITTLTTA
+284 LVVSIATLTTA
-295 VLIELHRPVPLIDV
+295 VLIELHRQVPLIDV

-334 STVAANFYQ
+334 STIATNFQQ

-358 ILAAAIGGGL
+358 ILAAAIAGGL
-368 LCAALMNPQHAERVH
+368 LCALLMNPQHAERVH

-389 LATGAYM
+389 LATGAYL

-474 FHSNIL
+474 FHSSIL
-480 AERIVLSNP
+480 ADQTVLSNP

-500 AYAKVMGDKTLLGGE
+500 AYNKVMGDKTLLGGE

-537 LLASAVALFAL
+537 LLAAAVALFAL

-556 YNWLRQRLSA
+556 HNWLRQRLSS
-566 PAPMPAT
+566 PALTPAT

>member
-1 MGAGATAAAND
+1 MSAVATAAAND
-12 NRLAIELEAAETIDE
+12 NRNAAPLETGAVGD
-27 DQRGETEIAP
+27 DQEEMSTAP
-37 EPEPAPAPVPA
+37 VSAPMPAPAPVDKSLA
-48 PVEKGLLLSAVYVL
+48 LSAIYVL

-81 LTQVQGSLSATSIEA
+81 LTQIQGSLSATSVEA

-124 RFAEISIA
+124 RFAEISIV
-132 GFVVVSLMNVFVS
+132 GFVIVSLMNVFVS

-162 PMSTLGFLYMLEAF
+162 PMSTLGFLYMLEAY

-193 TISAPVTRLI
+193 TISAPITRLI

-261 CLAVVLTMGRLY
+261 CLAIVLTMGRLY

-284 LVVSITTLTTA
+284 LVVSIATLTTV
-295 VLIELHRPVPLIDV
+295 VLIELHRKVPLIDI

-320 AAVLLIFRLVASEQ
+320 AAVLLVFRLVASEQ
-334 STVAANFYQ
+334 STIATNFYQ

-358 ILAAAIGGGL
+358 ILAAAIAGGL
-368 LCAALMNPQHAERVH
+368 LCAVLMNPQHAESVH
-383 ILALGL
+383 VLALGL

-396 DSQATNLTRPEQM
+396 DSQATSLTRPEQM

-480 AERIVLSNP
+480 SEQIVLSNP

-500 AYAKVMGDKTLLGGE
+500 AYSKVMGDKTLLGGE

-537 LLASAVALFAL
+537 LLAAVIALVAL
-548 AGLLLHIF
+548 AGLLLHMS
-556 YNWLRQRLSA
+556 YNWLTQRLTGPA
-566 PAPMPAT
+566 PAPAA